1 MKIYIDADGCPVAK
15 LSVEI
20 AKKYGIGAVIVK
32 NYAHEIADDY
42 AQIVTVDIS
51 SDSAD
56 LAIANMVRKGDILVT
71 QDYGLAA
78 MAMTR
83 GANCINQNGL
93 VMDERNIDN
102 LLDKRH
108 VSRKMRRD
116 KKIYT
121 KIPKRTLSDDES
133 FKDSLVRLI
142 ERLSGKL

>member
-32 NYAHEIADDY
+32 NYAHEITDDY

-108 VSRKMRRD
+108 VNRKMRRE

-121 KIPKRTLSDDES
+121 KIPKRTSADDES
-133 FKDSLVRLI
+133 FKTSLIRLI
-142 ERLSGKL
+142 DGLTGN

>member
-15 LSVEI
+15 LTVEI
-20 AKKYGIGAVIVK
+20 AKKYEIGAVIVK
-32 NYAHEIADDY
+32 NYAHEISDDY

-108 VSRKMRRD
+108 VNRKMRRD

-121 KIPKRTLSDDES
+121 KIPKRTPADDES
-133 FKDSLVRLI
+133 FKASLIRLI
-142 ERLSGKL
+142 ERLSGN